1 MLFCLESDPEPLG
14 QKKMTLK
21 FPTNFYLRKID
32 EECEGEEEKEEEI
45 RVEEQSMKIIKNENY
60 FKMEDKLQ
68 ENVIPTENV
77 KQIVKFSPII
87 YDYEIMKEA
96 IYKKAQLENTEKME
110 SVMSKISVLFDDFS
124 KGKEKLLLRASER
137 EKNVTK
143 SILEDISKREL
154 KSKSTSQL
162 QKELKMRLQSDS
174 NIESK
179 YVDSNEN
186 IIDLEYSNKYKT
198 KESNRHKERE
208 KRKNRISELDRIGE
222 EEWEEISGMASPGS
236 GMMSSG
242 SGIMSPGSGMV
253 SPGSGMMSPGS
264 GMTSSGSRMMSPE
277 SSLDSVLY
285 SSTNYLQPGQDYQFQ
300 TENRVNALT
309 KTFSHSLN
317 GTMISPTLTPDH
329 QNAHSHSPMYQYKRN
344 SEGNDYQTLIQ
355 DPYSPQ
361 FSISDLTDAQH
372 GFLKN
377 NYEKNILDV
386 IDDQSA
392 YEDKYNNEN
401 ENEDEEEKYIRRNG
415 TDDMYGK
422 NSSSN
427 SRIHRFNVNA
437 ASCCYIDFQ
446 TRRKND
452 EDGEKG

>member
-1 MLFCLESDPEPLG
+1 
-14 QKKMTLK
+14 MTLRY
-21 FPTNFYLRKID
+21 PTNYYLRKID
-32 EECEGEEEKEEEI
+32 EECEGEEEKEEVI
-45 RVEEQSMKIIKNENY
+45 RVEGQSVKIINNENY
-60 FKMEDKLQ
+60 FKMENKLH
-68 ENVIPTENV
+68 ESVIPRENG
-77 KQIVKFSPII
+77 KQIVKSSPII

-143 SILEDISKREL
+143 SILEDISKRES
-154 KSKSTSQL
+154 KSKSASQL
-162 QKELKMRLQSDS
+162 QKELNMRLQNDS

-179 YVDSNEN
+179 YVDSNDN
-186 IIDLEYSNKYKT
+186 IIDLEYSSKNKKKERNT
-198 KESNRHKERE
+198 HKESE
-208 KRKNRISELDRIGE
+208 KRKNRISEMDRIRE

-242 SGIMSPGSGMV
+242 SGIMSPGSRMMNPGSGMI

-277 SSLDSVLY
+277 SSLDSILY
-285 SSTNYLQPGQDYQFQ
+285 STTKFLQPEQEHQFQ
-300 TENRVNALT
+300 IENRINALT
-309 KTFSHSLN
+309 KTFSHSFN
-317 GTMISPTLTPDH
+317 ETMISPTLTPDH
-329 QNAHSHSPMYQYKRN
+329 QNAHSHSPIYQCKRS
-344 SEGNDYQTLIQ
+344 SEGNNYQTLVQ

-372 GFLKN
+372 EFLKN

-386 IDDQSA
+386 IDDRSA
-392 YEDKYNNEN
+392 HEDKYDNGNGN
-401 ENEDEEEKYIRRNG
+401 GNEDEEEECMRRNG
-415 TDDMYGK
+415 TDDMYRK
-422 NSSSN
+422 NSSLN
-427 SRIHRFNVNA
+427 SRSCRFNVNA
-437 ASCCYIDFQ
+437 DSCCYIDFQ
-446 TRRKND
+446 SRRQND